1 MKKIIIPLLGFLCCA
16 LLPAQTLSTSY
27 FSEDF
32 TYSYRMNP
40 AFHPKYSFVGLPFM
54 GSTALGY
61 TGSFGLRDVLY
72 KNGGEKVTF
81 MNEAVPASDF
91 LERFKPGMNKFTT
104 ENYANLLAVGFKAGG
119 MYNIVDFNLRDYSSG
134 ILPYDLMRY
143 LKEGPSTDGS
153 YDLSGLH
160 ARSTTFAE
168 IGITSSWKPNRKLTI
183 GMRFKGVIGLQNS
196 YVNMDNL
203 RVSKSGNDWT
213 VSSSGVLASAYDGI
227 DIVTYSPE
235 WAPSEKLVDLSH
247 SKIGRSP
254 GIMNG
259 YGVGADVGFF
269 YDDSSW
275 QFSASISDI
284 GCVFW
289 FHNLYGHTLSTASF
303 DYTYTPHSH
312 RGSKMANEFSDMG
325 ELMSQALSV
334 RKEDEYQ
341 SLQSLPLTA
350 RFGARYLLYSDL
362 SFGGLATFR
371 YDDICPFWD
380 IRGSIN
386 YKPVKKVELIGSLGA
401 GTYGIT
407 FGAFANARLGHF
419 NIFAG
424 TDGLLGLRSSN
435 FVFPGTNYP
444 NAAFGLNIIW

>member
-1 MKKIIIPLLGFLCCA
+1 MKKILISLTALLVCA
-16 LLPAQTLSTSY
+16 MLPAQTLQTSY

-32 TYSYRMNP
+32 TYSYRLNP
-40 AFHPKYSFVGLPFM
+40 AFHPSYSFVGLPFA
-54 GSTALGY
+54 GSTAVGY
-61 TGSFGLRDVLY
+61 TGSFGLNDVLY

-81 MNEAVPASDF
+81 MNESVQASDF
-91 LERFKPGMNKFTT
+91 LDRFKPGMNKFTT
-104 ENYANLLAVGFKAGG
+104 ESYANLLAIGFRAGG
-119 MYNIVDFNLRDYSSG
+119 MYNIVDVNIRDYTSG
-134 ILPYDLMRY
+134 SLPYELMKY
-143 LKEGPSTDGS
+143 LKEGPTTDGS

-196 YVNMDNL
+196 YVDMDNL
-203 RVSKSGNDWT
+203 RVSKSGSDLSVNA
-213 VSSSGVLASAYDGI
+213 SGVVASAYDGI
-227 DIVTYSPE
+227 DIVTRTPE
-235 WAPSEKLVDLSH
+235 YAAGNKLIDFSH

-259 YGVGADVGFF
+259 YGVGADVGFL

-275 QFSASISDI
+275 QFSGSIIDI

-289 FHNLYGHTLSTASF
+289 FHNLYGHSLSSSSF
-303 DYTYTPHSH
+303 TYDFQRHSH
-312 RGSKMANEFSDMG
+312 RGTKMANEFSDMG
-325 ELMSQALSV
+325 DLMAQALQIQ
-334 RKEDEYQ
+334 KEDEYQ
-341 SLQSLPLTA
+341 SLQALPLTA

-371 YDDICPFWD
+371 YDSICPFWD
-380 IRGSIN
+380 LRGSVN

-401 GTYGIT
+401 GTYGVT
-407 FGAFANARLGHF
+407 FGAFANVKVGHF
-419 NIFAG
+419 NLFAG

-435 FVFPGTNYP
+435 FVFPGSNYP
-444 NAAFGLNIIW
+444 NFSFGLNIIW